1 MQLGGTCGRSAPL
14 RTYTRARSRWCVDV
28 HVLLELWVR
37 CVRISLREARALPL
51 DVCDVAMGVPRGVK
65 LYLSSYHVHL
75 SRLLY
80 RLFTNS
86 RRTRYVQ
93 ALGDPLQA
101 AACGRSAVD
110 ARTGSHQRQAARTP
124 AGVRAQE
131 DPAHHGSGGFGA
143 GRQRGCGV
151 GACCACRASWCCY

>member
-1 MQLGGTCGRSAPL
+1 MGGVHLCV
-14 RTYTRARSRWCVDV
+14 RTPVHAADSTVSWCVDV

-80 RLFTNS
+80 RL
-86 RRTRYVQ
+86 
-93 ALGDPLQA
+93 L
-101 AACGRSAVD
+101 
-110 ARTGSHQRQAARTP
+110 HQL
-124 AGVRAQE
+124 
-131 DPAHHGSGGFGA
+131 
-143 GRQRGCGV
+143 
-151 GACCACRASWCCY
+151 